1 MKTNL
6 WFIIG
11 DLLLS
16 LLAVFVSFFALKAEM
31 GIDLEYIQLAPFGG
45 VLYLSS
51 FMFELY
57 NMEKYRPVR
66 QHLFDVGMSVLLSF
80 LLLSSFYYLFPYLMI
95 KQELFIASLL
105 IFGIL
110 QAMFHCAYLTATK
123 SSGLVRRIIVLG
135 TGPLAAKVA
144 EAVKESDRT
153 HKLVGFIKMSDR
165 ATSVPEKLILGSS
178 SDIIRLVEKK
188 KIHRIVVAI
197 TERRGVFPVQD
208 ILKCKFSGINVTEA
222 PNFYEEMT
230 GKLLIENINPSWF
243 IFCHSMQLGELRL
256 LIKRVTDVVVAV
268 VAGAVFLPLVPFIAL
283 AIRLDS
289 KGSIFFR
296 QKRVGQYGRGFTIYK
311 FRTMKQDAEKG
322 TGAVWAKEGD
332 ARVTRVGRFLRKSR
346 LDEIPQIYNIIK
358 GDMSIIG
365 PRPERPEFIEGLS
378 KVISFYTERHSVKP
392 GLTGWA
398 QIRYPYGASVEDAI
412 EKLRYDLYY
421 IKNLSLMFDLGIM
434 LETIKVML
442 FGRGAR

>member
-1 MKTNL
+1 MKTNI

-16 LLAVFVSFFALKAEM
+16 LLAVLISFVVLKAEM
-31 GIDLEYIQLAPFGG
+31 GRDLEYIQLAPFAG

-66 QHLFDVGMSVLLSF
+66 QHLFDVVMSILLSF

-95 KQELFIASLL
+95 THELFITSLVVFGVMQA
-105 IFGIL
+105 IFHSL
-110 QAMFHCAYLTATK
+110 FLTATK
-123 SSGLVRRIIVLG
+123 SSGLVRRVLVLG

-144 EAVKESDRT
+144 EAIKQSNQSHR
-153 HKLVGFIKMSDR
+153 LVGFIKMSDK
-165 ATSVPEKLILGSS
+165 TTIVPENMIIGSKS
-178 SDIIRLVEKK
+178 EINSLVEKK
-188 KIHRIVVAI
+188 RIHRIVVAI

-208 ILKCKFSGINVTEA
+208 ILKCKFSGVNVTEA

-243 IFCHSMQLGELRL
+243 IFCHSMQLSELRM
-256 LIKRVTDVVVAV
+256 LIKRITDIVVSIIA
-268 VAGAVFLPLVPFIAL
+268 AAVFLLLVPFIAL
-283 AIRLDS
+283 AVRLDS
-289 KGSIFFR
+289 KGPILFS
-296 QKRVGQYGRGFTIYK
+296 QKRMGQFGRIFTLYK
-311 FRTMKQDAEKG
+311 FRTMGKDAEKS

-332 ARVTRVGRFLRKSR
+332 SRVTRVGKFLRKSR
-346 LDEIPQIYNIIK
+346 LDEIPQIYNILK
-358 GDMSIIG
+358 GEMSIIG

-421 IKNLSLMFDLGIM
+421 IKNLSIMFDLGIIM
-434 LETIKVML
+434 ETIKVML
-442 FGRGAR
+442 FGKGAR